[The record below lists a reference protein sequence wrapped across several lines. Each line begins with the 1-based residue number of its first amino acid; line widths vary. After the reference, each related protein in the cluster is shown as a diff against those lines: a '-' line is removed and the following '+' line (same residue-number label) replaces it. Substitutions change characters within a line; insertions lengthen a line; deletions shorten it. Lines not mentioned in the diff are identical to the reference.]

1 MDNVD
6 IPTKTNE
13 STPDWD
19 ANRYVQFTHT
29 SFKKDVAQTTVPF
42 IDSQP
47 VSTYPHVPLRGAGI
61 YYKGR
66 EGFGGFVAPSIIT
79 YDFSKNMENEFPETE
94 EREDTTDFFEIPLN

>member
-13 STPDWD
+13 STPEWD
-19 ANRYVQFTHT
+19 GNMYIQFTHT
-29 SFKKDVAQTTVPF
+29 SFIKDVAQTTVPF

-47 VSTYPHVPLRGAGI
+47 VSTYPHVPLKGAGI

-66 EGFGGFVAPSIIT
+66 KGFGGFVAPSIIT
-79 YDFSKNMENEFPETE
+79 YDFSKNMENEFQDAKK
-94 EREDTTDFFEIPLN
+94 RDDTMDFFEMSLN